1 MRLRF
6 WGTRGSLPVALGAAA
21 LRRKLVDVLL
31 AADGRRYADAAD
43 AAAFVDTLPF
53 ALAQTYGGNSS
64 CVELEWETPAAGSHE
79 YVLCDMGSGLRPFG
93 NAVLARHGAQTAHV
107 FHVFLSHLHWDH
119 IMGFPLFA
127 PAYLPGNRIRIHG
140 CHPQLEQAIRRQHS
154 APWFPVEFAQLP
166 AQIEFEWLEP
176 GRSYDIAGYRVTP
189 KKQLHGGDSYG
200 YRFERGG
207 KAVVYSTDSEHKLDS
222 AEETEGFVEF
232 FRQADAVV
240 FDAMY
245 SLADAVSMKEDWGH
259 SSNVT
264 GVELCQLAGA
274 HRLVLFHHEPVHD
287 DARIAQIESESQR
300 LERIT
305 REGHAPLEV
314 VAAWDGLEL
323 TV

>member
-6 WGTRGSLPVALGAAA
+6 WGTRGSMPVALGAAA
-21 LRRKLVDVLL
+21 LRRKLVEVLL
-31 AADGRRYADAAD
+31 AADGRRFADAAE

-64 CVELEWETPAAGSHE
+64 CVELEWATPAAGGHE
-79 YVLCDMGSGLRPFG
+79 YLLCDMGSGLRPFG
-93 NAVLARHGAQTAHV
+93 NAVLARHGAQTPNV
-107 FHVFLSHLHWDH
+107 FHLVLSHLHWDH
-119 IMGFPLFA
+119 VMGFPLFA
-127 PAYLPGNRIRIHG
+127 PAYIPGNRIRIYG
-140 CHPQLEQAIRRQHS
+140 CHPQLEQAIRGQHS
-154 APWFPVEFAQLP
+154 APGFPVEFGQLP
-166 AQIEFEWLEP
+166 AQIEFEGLEP
-176 GRSYDIAGYRVTP
+176 ERSYDIAGYRVTP

-207 KAVVYSTDSEHKLDS
+207 KAVVYSTDSEHKLES
-222 AEETEGFVEF
+222 VEETEGFVEF
-232 FRQADAVV
+232 FRGADAVV

-274 HRLVLFHHEPVHD
+274 RRLVLFHHEPVHD
-287 DARIAQIESESQR
+287 DACIAQIESESRR

-305 REGHAPLEV
+305 RADHAPLEV
-314 VAAWDGLEL
+314 MAAYDGLEL